1 MFKHPFA
8 TVVAS
13 LLVLCAL
20 LPFAPV
26 LAADEASAE
35 QDHIAVLALGAEGGR
50 EISEGTSHLGPAVGV
65 EFEPIEH
72 WLEIEFG
79 ASTYRSQGA
88 TNWELELPF
97 KKPFRLSS
105 TIEVMPGLGPTW
117 EHTTQPGERPGT
129 WGAKALIDL
138 FFWRSQRLGWYLAPS
153 YGIAFGNSNKT
164 SVALNAGVFIAVP

>member
-8 TVVAS
+8 TVAAGS
-13 LLVLCAL
+13 LVLCAL

-26 LAADEASAE
+26 LASDEQGAE
-35 QDHIAVLALGAEGGR
+35 PDHVAVLAFGAEGER
-50 EISEGTSHLGPAVGV
+50 EISERTSHLGPAVGI
-65 EFEPIEH
+65 EIEPIEN

-88 TNWELELPF
+88 TNWQLELPF

-105 TIEVMPGLGPTW
+105 AIEVMPGLAPTW
-117 EHTTQPGERPGT
+117 DHTTQPGERPST
-129 WGAKALIDL
+129 WGAKALIDV
-138 FFWRSQRLGWYLAPS
+138 FFWRTRRFGWYLAPS

-164 SVALNAGVFIAVP
+164 SAALNAGVFFAVP